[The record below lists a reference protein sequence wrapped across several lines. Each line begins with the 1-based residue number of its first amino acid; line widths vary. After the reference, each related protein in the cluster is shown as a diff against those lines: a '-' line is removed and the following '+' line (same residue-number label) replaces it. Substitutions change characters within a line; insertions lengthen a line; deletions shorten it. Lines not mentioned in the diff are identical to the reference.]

1 MNFVH
6 KNTTPQPRYRQI
18 YEEIA
23 TTLEAN
29 RPLDGALVNLGTL
42 AKIFKTSR
50 TPVYQALQMLEADQR
65 VSRVGRKA
73 EFIFHRQ
80 SGQKLQTPAMPV
92 RYTEADLRSF
102 FKNVLDTEKQ
112 RSVDLHHDIEQQIA
126 NLLPFGEFWVNEQ
139 KAADHYHVSR
149 TIIRQALSKFA
160 ERGLIGKDYRSHWT
174 VGPLTSKRLNDLFI
188 IRSKLEPLAL
198 REAAENI
205 SSKSI
210 HQWLERCHNAR
221 DNARDISQETIKQL
235 EDDLHVHL
243 LEYSN
248 NTPLLRFIHQSQL
261 ALVVNDVFAKPRNTR
276 PFSAAMTEHI
286 MIYEYLLRGAVEPAA
301 LALETHIQLSAKR
314 TTQRLKALS
323 IFPMPPLPSWL
334 TRHA

>member
-6 KNTTPQPRYRQI
+6 KKTLPQPRYRQI
-18 YEEIA
+18 YDELA
-23 TTLEAN
+23 TTIEAN

-50 TPVYQALQMLEADQR
+50 TPVYQALQMLEADKLA
-65 VSRVGRKA
+65 SRVGRKA

-80 SGQKLQTPAMPV
+80 SGQKIQTPPLPV
-92 RYTEADLRSF
+92 RYTESDLRLF

-112 RSVDLHHDIEQQIA
+112 RSADLHQDIEQQIA
-126 NLLPFGEFWVNEQ
+126 SLLPFGEFWVNEQ

-160 ERGLIGKDYRSHWT
+160 ERGLVGKDYRSHWT
-174 VGPLTSKRLNDLFI
+174 VGPLTSKMLNDLFM

-198 REAAENI
+198 IEAAT
-205 SSKSI
+205 SLKSKDI
-210 HQWLERCHNAR
+210 HQCLERCYSAR
-221 DNARDISQETIKQL
+221 DNANDLNQENIKQL

-243 LEYSN
+243 LEHSK
-248 NTPLLRFIHQSQL
+248 NTSLLRFINQSQL

-276 PFSAAMTEHI
+276 PFSAAITEHI
-286 MIYEYLLRGAVEPAA
+286 IIYEYLLRGAVEPAA
-301 LALETHIQLSAKR
+301 MALETHILLSAKR

>member
-1 MNFVH
+1 M
-6 KNTTPQPRYRQI
+6 
-18 YEEIA
+18 
-23 TTLEAN
+23 
-29 RPLDGALVNLGTL
+29 
-42 AKIFKTSR
+42 
-50 TPVYQALQMLEADQR
+50 
-65 VSRVGRKA
+65 
-73 EFIFHRQ
+73 
-80 SGQKLQTPAMPV
+80 
-92 RYTEADLRSF
+92 
-102 FKNVLDTEKQ
+102 
-112 RSVDLHHDIEQQIA
+112 
-126 NLLPFGEFWVNEQ
+126 
-139 KAADHYHVSR
+139 
-149 TIIRQALSKFA
+149 
-160 ERGLIGKDYRSHWT
+160 
-174 VGPLTSKRLNDLFI
+174 FI

-198 REAAENI
+198 REAAEHI

-210 HQWLERCHNAR
+210 YQWLERCHNAR